1 MTCEGYFGHRT
12 RLYEL
17 DIYNNPE
24 KIASIIVKAYEKGVR
39 AMNIPNDSCLLDAI
53 DIAKG
58 QGADMKI
65 IGTVGHTDVNYLAP
79 NFKKAREEV
88 DYLTDIEILSNYDTP
103 LMLVDDILVDGY
115 DWDYTAKVLEEIK
128 DHNIIPGIITSYP
141 FKTSGQLVDDCIDLD
156 LFDYYMVP
164 VNKIAYTMDV
174 DFFVKEQQEELKTLL
189 NQINKKVIISR
200 ILACGIQSPKEA
212 FDFLEKL
219 DYADMV
225 TVSAA
230 SEREADETF
239 GLLLNK

>member
-17 DIYNNPE
+17 DIYNQPE
-24 KIASIIVKAYEKGVR
+24 KIAAIIVKAYEKGVR

-53 DIAKG
+53 DIAHD

-65 IGTVGHTDVNYLAP
+65 IGTIGHTDVNYLAP
-79 NFKKAREEV
+79 DFKRARNEA

-115 DWDYTAKVLEEIK
+115 DWDYTATVLEEIK
-128 DHNIIPGIITSYP
+128 SHNILSGIITSYP
-141 FKTSGQLVDDCIDLD
+141 FKTSRQLVNGSVDLD
-156 LFDYYMVP
+156 LFDFYMLP

-174 DFFVKEQQEELKTLL
+174 DFFIKKEQEELESLL

-200 ILACGIQSPKEA
+200 ILACGIQMPKEA

-230 SEREADETF
+230 SPREADETF
-239 GLLLNK
+239 GLLLSK